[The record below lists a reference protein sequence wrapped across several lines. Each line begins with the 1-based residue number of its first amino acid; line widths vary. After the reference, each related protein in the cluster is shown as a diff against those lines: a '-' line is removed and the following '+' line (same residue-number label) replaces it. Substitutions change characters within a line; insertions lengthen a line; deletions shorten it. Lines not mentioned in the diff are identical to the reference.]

1 MAALSRPDSR
11 HQGLDAEDVERSPQI
26 VDERRQAEL
35 GPDVVESLHQKCALV
50 HPLLDRA
57 EGMFDGLAAPVED
70 FRPRPQAGGHAV
82 EHRLVLQTRDLTI
95 AVGAARPYRTTLA
108 GRPVGVVYLLQIP
121 ELAFIARRK
130 NLPGRTNEYVPL
142 RIVAELVLAKEAVA
156 HRRSALRLGNIR
168 RYPRLLAGLDV
179 LDREVAPIG
188 GDIDG
193 LDIEDGAGRLGG
205 LGQQAKVDDLIGHGL
220 LDDHFC

>member
-1 MAALSRPDSR
+1 MAASSGARLLFGNSARRWLGDFTKLLPKVLWHPVHQRIIRHGDRVKTLFYSGDWRRVTRGGAFCAFWPGKPPVVTQAASMSAVPARFGPHMAALSRPDSR

-95 AVGAARPYRTTLA
+95 AVGAARPDRTTQA
-108 GRPVGVVYLLQIP
+108 CRPVGVVDLLQIP
-121 ELAFIARRK
+121 ELAFIAR
-130 NLPGRTNEYVPL
+130 
-142 RIVAELVLAKEAVA
+142 
-156 HRRSALRLGNIR
+156 
-168 RYPRLLAGLDV
+168 
-179 LDREVAPIG
+179 
-188 GDIDG
+188 
-193 LDIEDGAGRLGG
+193 
-205 LGQQAKVDDLIGHGL
+205 
-220 LDDHFC
+220 